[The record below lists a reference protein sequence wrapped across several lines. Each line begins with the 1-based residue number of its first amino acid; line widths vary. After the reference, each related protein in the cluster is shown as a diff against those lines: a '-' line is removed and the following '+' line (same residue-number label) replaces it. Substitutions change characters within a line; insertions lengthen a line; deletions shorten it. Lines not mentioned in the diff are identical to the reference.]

1 MKLSELCEVNL
12 LFKGFEMVIGLNH
25 LKESFE
31 SLSCDLIKIPYPYV
45 FLNVALTIRFSRERT
60 FVSYNPFRICDS
72 TLWIAFE
79 DRC

>member
-1 MKLSELCEVNL
+1 MKLGELYVVNL
-12 LFKGFEMVIGLNH
+12 LFKRFENGNWLSH

-31 SLSCDLIKIPYPYV
+31 LLSCDLIEIPYPYV
-45 FLNVALTIRFSRERT
+45 LNVALTIWFSRGRT

-79 DRC
+79 DRW